1 MMTWREATKLGT
13 ANLMALAQEHNVID
27 QVLAIKSETRYWYF
41 KACSLIRNTVNSIQ
55 SEVQIVDS
63 TPFDGKTATLA
74 KPLKQ
79 YDVDGMRYAL
89 DNSDFTSN
97 EKFEGMTKIA
107 MRAFQEYKNDETSR
121 ENALAITRLAANIAF
136 DL

>member
-13 ANLMALAQEHNVID
+13 ANLMALAQEHNIID

-41 KACSLIRNTVNSIQ
+41 KACSLIRNKVNSIQ

-74 KPLKQ
+74 RPLKQ
-79 YDVDGMRYAL
+79 YDIKGIQFAL
-89 DNSDFTSN
+89 DTSDLTEN
-97 EKFEGMTKIA
+97 EKKATVVGLASKA
-107 MRAFQEYKNDETSR
+107 MRSEDWDDDNLTETLK
-121 ENALAITRLAANIAF
+121 LAYNNFRR
-136 DL
+136 